1 LFQSQCSSHAKIS
14 LSRPWSVLYLG
25 PDSEI
30 DDGAN
35 PISNSTS
42 SFCCYCGSPTNRPR
56 LKSRVNQSLKVAAA
70 PAEHKPPYQQQQST
84 NYHAYANLIRGGN
97 GSSTLPSISRRAH
110 HHQTAPV
117 VFPAGKLGPSAA
129 RDVPDSGNRRGAFYT
144 SSTSCSTSQA
154 SSPSSPQTHTSYCNL
169 SAGTG
174 PACLPPNPLKYPLA
188 FQEERGAYANLQHL
202 PTSLT
207 PSPFSTLQQYQT
219 RWRSSRPSNDLIPD
233 EIREPRRNYA
243 LVDLRPSPASSVIT
257 PGDIITL
264 VSTSEDALSINSE
277 TTGSGMLV
285 GSGGNKTDSSAS
297 TLHTNTSTSSSAAT
311 IVSNGGGNRPRT
323 ASNHRRTLSHSLTA
337 VLPVPTLNY
346 VHIMTKKDATAAAA
360 VSTSTNP
367 SSLVGC
373 ESPASSSSTASSSE
387 KEQRAPIVPCP
398 NPCSSS
404 TIESQVPYAQI
415 DFERTRALNA
425 VNGTSGSSE
434 MGHFH
439 HNHQQKGLGG
449 QSIVSKNASIVGI
462 GGGLRGLNMRKK
474 SSDGLQ
480 LAMSAQNGYQG
491 LSNLSCLSPGLSE
504 PCLLSRQG
512 TDLAYDYLEDCT
524 KLSRRNLE
532 RLSAYCI
539 QKLTYKT
546 IVGLQEAWLNL
557 SD

>member
-1 LFQSQCSSHAKIS
+1 MSQCSSHSKINF
-14 LSRPWSVLYLG
+14 SRPWSVLYLG

-30 DDGAN
+30 DEEAN
-35 PISNSTS
+35 PISNSVS

-56 LKSRVNQSLKVAAA
+56 LKPRVNQSLKAAA
-70 PAEHKPPYQQQQST
+70 STEHKSSYQQHQQQST

-129 RDVPDSGNRRGAFYT
+129 RDVPDSGNRRGVFYT

-154 SSPSSPQTHTSYCNL
+154 SSPSSPQTYTSYCNL
-169 SAGTG
+169 SAATG
-174 PACLPPNPLKYPLA
+174 PACLPPNPLKYPLV
-188 FQEERGAYANLQHL
+188 FQEERGAYANLQNL
-202 PTSLT
+202 STSLN
-207 PSPFSTLQQYQT
+207 PSTFSFFQQYQT
-219 RWRSSRPSNDLIPD
+219 RWRGSRPSNDLIPD

-277 TTGSGMLV
+277 STGSGMLV
-285 GSGGNKTDSSAS
+285 GNGGNKTDSSAS
-297 TLHTNTSTSSSAAT
+297 TLHTNASTSSSAAT

-360 VSTSTNP
+360 VVTSTNS

-373 ESPASSSSTASSSE
+373 ESPVSSSSTASSSE
-387 KEQRAPIVPCP
+387 KEQRAPIVPCS
-398 NPCSSS
+398 NPCLSS
-404 TIESQVPYAQI
+404 TIENQVPYAQI

-425 VNGTSGSSE
+425 VNGTPASSE

-439 HNHQQKGLGG
+439 HNHHNFHQQKGFGG

-474 SSDGLQ
+474 SDG
-480 LAMSAQNGYQG
+480 
-491 LSNLSCLSPGLSE
+491 
-504 PCLLSRQG
+504 
-512 TDLAYDYLEDCT
+512 
-524 KLSRRNLE
+524 
-532 RLSAYCI
+532 
-539 QKLTYKT
+539 
-546 IVGLQEAWLNL
+546 W
-557 SD
+557 